1 MNKNIFVTTLFSMML
16 SFSSVKLLSAE
27 KGLKIAVVRI
37 QDAFSDYSRTKAMKK
52 DIEETFKP
60 DQTAVEKLSKEVET
74 LKNELRADTMTE
86 PGSFRHF
93 EKLQKIRTKDYLLKT
108 MKKDLSSEW
117 NERMVEFWKV
127 IYADF
132 QKAVKMYAVQNGY
145 DIVIRQ
151 SDEALSNR
159 SAIGIQNE
167 IGLKILHYVSP
178 RMDKTKEI
186 VAIMNRNWSKA
197 QAARRKK

>member
-1 MNKNIFVTTLFSMML
+1 MIRSFLAVFVFSVFVAI
-16 SFSSVKLLSAE
+16 SGNVKAADSS
-27 KGLKIAVVRI
+27 LKVAVVRI
-37 QDAFSDYSRTKAMKK
+37 QDAFSDYNRTKAMKK

-60 DQTAVEKLSKEVET
+60 DQTAVEKLDKEVKN
-74 LKNELRADTMTE
+74 LKNQLRADTMTE

-93 EKLQKIRTKDYLLKT
+93 EKLQVIRTKEYLLKT
-108 MKKDLSSEW
+108 MKKDLAGEW

-132 QKAVKMYAVQNGY
+132 QKAVKMYSVQNGY

-151 SDEALSNR
+151 SDEALSNK

-178 RMDKTKEI
+178 AMDKTKEI

-197 QAARRKK
+197 QAARGRK